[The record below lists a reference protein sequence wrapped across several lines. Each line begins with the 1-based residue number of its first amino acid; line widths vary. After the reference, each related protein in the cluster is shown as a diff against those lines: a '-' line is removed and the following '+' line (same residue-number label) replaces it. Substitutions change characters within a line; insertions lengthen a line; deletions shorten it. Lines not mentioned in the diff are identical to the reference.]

1 MRTQTRSRKPPGPWP
16 PPELCLP
23 NLAELE
29 RLSRGGAPGPELAS
43 PHDTRTIAGPGAGRK
58 PLIVRQRVRTRKAA
72 CYNGSNV
79 LPAPGVTPGLRQA

>member
-1 MRTQTRSRKPPGPWP
+1 MRQRKPAPEPWP
-16 PPELCLP
+16 PRELSLP
-23 NLAELE
+23 SLDELE
-29 RLSRGGAPGPELAS
+29 RISRGGTPTPPPAAP
-43 PHDTRTIAGPGAGRK
+43 RTIAGPGAGRK